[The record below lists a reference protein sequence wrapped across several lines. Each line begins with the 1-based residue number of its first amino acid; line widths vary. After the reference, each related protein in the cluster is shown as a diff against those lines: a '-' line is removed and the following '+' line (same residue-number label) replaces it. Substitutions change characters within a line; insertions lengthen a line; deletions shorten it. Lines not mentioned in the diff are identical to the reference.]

1 MGSTWHG
8 GGGGGGGSQLFTH
21 THKEE
26 EEEEEEEERGEREE
40 NKVSRCLKQSNT
52 KSSMV
57 LTGAFQTLKHLFVS
71 NRKLWPKRFVRPDC
85 PGQTWTIL

>member
-26 EEEEEEEERGEREE
+26 EEEEEEREE
-40 NKVSRCLKQSNT
+40 NKVSRRLKQSNT

-71 NRKLWPKRFVRPDC
+71 NHKLWPKRFVRPDC

>member
-26 EEEEEEEERGEREE
+26 EERGEREE
-40 NKVSRCLKQSNT
+40 NKVSRRLKQSNT